1 MINEITLEKL
11 YKMAL
16 NEESLTTK
24 GLLSLGFNSVD
35 LTKLVKD
42 GTLERIQRGIYEFKS
57 DALLFHYGKKLMGEQ
72 NYSQGISCFEKS
84 LEMNPNNT
92 GAAYQLFKKAI
103 RECDYR
109 QAFNYFEV
117 CGLYDIDVREYNP
130 KNKLL
135 LYLFSM
141 LIEVPEE
148 YISYVKG
155 ISMED
160 LTIRETDTRYNNIE
174 DENKI
179 RKLVL
184 NGEYIKAMMLID
196 QLRKDGKSINDV
208 DMMVKNLLFVV
219 NKNNSN
225 RLNHFKQLI
234 ENGDYSL
241 VVHELVDIKKKRN
254 LNPFEE
260 CILDMT
266 GDLFDIMAAEQLPIV
281 QDVRITT
288 LGDAIKAKNYK
299 LALEMYNDS
308 VVDNGNLTLQDK
320 ILKLLLVQLNKE
332 VDFSKEE
339 IDENSEQMLYANI
352 IRAFVDSDLENVFDL
367 LDKYLPL
374 INKENYKF
382 LIVDLAKIS
391 ILEKDLTFSKP
402 IITLTTVGKDDFSID
417 TVAYLKDFY
426 QSLANGKLEQAE
438 VYLDIINKAETL
450 DRIGIDVDSLNNVFN
465 NMKVVMS
472 DEPERKLDESDLV
485 IPIGRYED
493 GNIITPVIDEY
504 PDKTEVDDAVI
515 DENVIKQYMDKIND
529 KGLIILDVND
539 ASYKEVV
546 ARGQVYEFFIG
557 EGNNKKRVLRYY
569 PVENWDYLD
578 YKMIMNDA
586 SSLYNE
592 GCYVA
597 AIKLYK
603 ELFQTPDLNSYI
615 YSKLGLAYAKLW
627 DIETAVDYLSVAT
640 ELSKKEGKEYNY
652 SDIIAGLRGNIEM
665 PDNEPIKPVVR
676 MKESDFK
683 KDCGVDYTIPNR
695 EEIDTL
701 LTQGVSPDIILN
713 SFNFN
718 DEQRGLVKLHMTK
731 TYYGMQIDSLGDR
744 FLGEVERAK
753 GKTPLIKDL
762 YSEVKKNRK
771 FYKYRKND

>member
-208 DMMVKNLLFVV
+208 DMMVKSLLVVV

-241 VVHELVDIKKKRN
+241 VIHELVDIKKKRN

-260 CILDMT
+260 RILDMAC
-266 GDLFDIMAAEQLPIV
+266 DLFDIMAAEQLPIV

-288 LGDAIKAKNYK
+288 LDDAIKAKNYK

-472 DEPERKLDESDLV
+472 DEHERKLDGSDLV
-485 IPIGRYED
+485 IPVSENKD
-493 GNIITPVIDEY
+493 NNIITPVIDEY

-515 DENVIKQYMDKIND
+515 NENVIKQYIDKIND

-683 KDCGVDYTIPNR
+683 QDCGVDYTIPNR

-718 DEQRGLVKLHMTK
+718 DEQRGLVKLHMAK